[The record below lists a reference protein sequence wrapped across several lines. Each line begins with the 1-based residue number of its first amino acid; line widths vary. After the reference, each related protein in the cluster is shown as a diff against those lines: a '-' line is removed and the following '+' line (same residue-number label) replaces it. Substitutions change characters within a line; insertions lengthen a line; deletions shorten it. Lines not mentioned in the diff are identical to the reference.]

1 MDRARFHF
9 FDRMRLWF
17 NHHEPEPSAS
27 DDSSENV
34 ISLSEAFYR
43 EIDQHRIP
51 VEREVI
57 AALAHAPGMLDFY
70 MWMVWKSWTLNGRTA
85 QVPLFGDGGLT
96 SQLGSTEYSARR
108 RFRQIITEWTVKVK
122 ALWPECPAEISPD
135 GRYLV
140 VRSPK
145 FCPTI
150 RTMRCSSLAVGTRS
164 LTKVLHKHDMALQ
177 VVGFGVEDPLSIRR
191 YR

>member
-9 FDRMRLWF
+9 FDLMRLWF

-108 RFRQIITEWTVKVK
+108 RFRQTITEWTVKVK
-122 ALWPECPAEISPD
+122 ALWPECPAEIAPD
-135 GRYLV
+135 GGYLV
-140 VRSPK
+140 VRSSK
-145 FCPTI
+145 FCPAI
-150 RTMRCSSLAVGTRS
+150 RTMKG
-164 LTKVLHKHDMALQ
+164 
-177 VVGFGVEDPLSIRR
+177 
-191 YR
+191 

>member
-1 MDRARFHF
+1 
-9 FDRMRLWF
+9 MRLRF

-70 MWMVWKSWTLNGRTA
+70 VWVVWKSWTLNGRTV
-85 QVPLFGDGGLT
+85 QVPLFGNCGLT

-108 RFRQIITEWTVKVK
+108 RFRQTITEWTVKVK
-122 ALWPECPAEISPD
+122 ALWPKCPAEISPD

-140 VRSPK
+140 VRSSR
-145 FCPTI
+145 FCPAI
-150 RTMRCSSLAVGTRS
+150 RTVKEDSACTQRLAKS
-164 LTKVLHKHDMALQ
+164 PPSEPSNLQ
-177 VVGFGVEDPLSIRR
+177 ELITGGKSEGRQ
-191 YR
+191 